1 MDALIAKANAIQP
14 LAKRRKTQHGL
25 PRKDDRKS
33 RTTKTSE
40 SDPTLVSIAKNAAIP
55 KSLRTSSP
63 LPENVPTH
71 SHIPNKK
78 LRTQL
83 NRTSAHAARSKA
95 LLKDAELFLNDEAGE
110 IEVEGEMEKTWRV
123 GQDEIVKGAG
133 QEAAKGRR
141 EWKLDGGPY
150 RSRYTR
156 NGRQV
161 NLLTFPPLIR
171 VSAGHTV

>member
-1 MDALIAKANAIQP
+1 LSTVFAAPQMDSLIAKANAIQP
-14 LAKRRKTQHGL
+14 LAKRRKIHSG
-25 PRKDDRKS
+25 PSRKNDKKPP
-33 RTTKTSE
+33 TTNT
-40 SDPTLVSIAKNAAIP
+40 SDPTLISIAKNAALP

-95 LLKDAELFLNDEAGE
+95 LLKDAELFLNDEAGG
-110 IEVEGEMEKTWRV
+110 IQVEGEMEKTWRV

-133 QEAAKGRR
+133 QAAAKGRR

-156 NGRQV
+156 NGR
-161 NLLTFPPLIR
+161 
-171 VSAGHTV
+171 